1 MQIKLPSSDIQKYHL
16 PFHGL
21 DIHLST
27 QNIDDLVVYSA
38 NLKPIANSSSMF
50 ACSVSMGCVAQLI
63 PSAAYGDSYPWAD
76 LSPEDQDW
84 IEIWKILY
92 NQNPDYFDFDQLD
105 SKPKQ
110 VDFSKSS
117 YYYHRDQMDWT
128 EFKTPIDFVLPLL
141 IQILGNG
148 DIDVSVRKID
158 QFDIPA
164 KWVSV
169 GDSGERTTGKFKLCL
184 DGRISN
190 IIADGQITS
199 CIVNAQN
206 LPLSLLAKFDDIERI
221 SQAPDFDDG
230 GGIPISKNMDKFIKI
245 NHVTAI

>member
-27 QNIDDLVVYSA
+27 QNINDLVVYSA
-38 NLKPIANSSSMF
+38 NLKPIDNSSSMF

-63 PSAAYGDSYPWAD
+63 PSAAYGNSYPWAD
-76 LSPEDQDW
+76 LVPEDQDW

-92 NQNPDYFDFDQLD
+92 AQNSDYFDFDQLD

-128 EFKTPIDFVLPLL
+128 EFTTPIDFVLPLL
-141 IQILGNG
+141 IQKLSNG

>member
-1 MQIKLPSSDIQKYHL
+1 MQIKLPSSDVQKYHL
-16 PFHGL
+16 PFQGL
-21 DIHLST
+21 
-27 QNIDDLVVYSA
+27 NINLNTRNINDLVAYSVS
-38 NLKPIANSSSMF
+38 LKPIASSSSMF
-50 ACSVSMGCVAQLI
+50 ACNVSMGCVVQLI

-76 LSPEDQDW
+76 LSPEDDAW

-92 NQNPDYFDFDQLD
+92 AQNPDYFNFDQLD
-105 SKPKQ
+105 SKPKR

-128 EFKTPIDFVLPLL
+128 EFTTPIDFILPLL
-141 IQILGNG
+141 IQTLNNG
-148 DIDVSVRKID
+148 DVDVSIRKID
-158 QFDIPA
+158 QSDIPS

-169 GDSGERTTGKFKLCL
+169 GDSGEQTTGKFKLCL

-190 IIADGQITS
+190 VITDGQVTS
-199 CIVNAQN
+199 CVVNAQN

-230 GGIPISKNMDKFIKI
+230 GGVPISKNMDQFVKVNSITTI
-245 NHVTAI
+245 